1 MKKSNYMSAV
11 ERIGKIKDF
20 ESLDR
25 LGKSFDR
32 LYRHGIFTVEQFLKL
47 DDLMMHKSNV
57 LRGYELLKK
66 QRRN

>member
-32 LYRHGIFTVEQFLKL
+32 LYKHGIFTVEQFLKL
-47 DDLMMHKSNV
+47 DDLLMHKSNV

>member
-1 MKKSNYMSAV
+1 MRKSNYISAV

-47 DDLMMHKSNV
+47 DDLLMHKSNV

>member
-1 MKKSNYMSAV
+1 MNKSNYMSAI

-20 ESLDR
+20 KSLDR
-25 LGKSFDR
+25 LEKSFDR

-47 DDLMMHKSNV
+47 DDLLMHKSNV